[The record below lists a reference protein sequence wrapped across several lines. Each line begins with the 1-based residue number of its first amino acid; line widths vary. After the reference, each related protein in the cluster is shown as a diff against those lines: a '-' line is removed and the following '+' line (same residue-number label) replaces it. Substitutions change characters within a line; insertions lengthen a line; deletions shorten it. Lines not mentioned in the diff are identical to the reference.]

1 MVSWPIKTEEI
12 TTYEEAHMDDFA
24 NNVTFSYE
32 GLDEAF
38 PACDPGV
45 MPFGS
50 RILVQLKTVKS
61 KTAGGIILTDDVR
74 QTEKYNTQVAKVVG
88 VGSLAFKNRN
98 TMTTWPEG
106 SWAEVG
112 EFVRVP
118 KYGGDRW
125 SVPTGAGDEATF
137 VIFNDLDLVGKVT
150 GDPLAIKA
158 FL

>member
-1 MVSWPIKTEEI
+1 
-12 TTYEEAHMDDFA
+12 MDEFA

-32 GLDEAF
+32 SLDEAF
-38 PACDPGV
+38 PSCDPGV

-50 RILVQLKTVKS
+50 RILVQLKTAKA

-74 QTEKYNTQVAKVVG
+74 QTEKYNTQVAKIVAVG
-88 VGSLAFKNRN
+88 ALAFKNRN
-98 TMTTWPEG
+98 TMSSWPEG
-106 SWAEVG
+106 SWAVEG
-112 EFVRVP
+112 DYVRVP

-125 SVPTGAGDEATF
+125 TVATTTGEDATF

>member
-1 MVSWPIKTEEI
+1 
-12 TTYEEAHMDDFA
+12 MDEFA

-32 GLDEAF
+32 SLDEAF
-38 PACDPGV
+38 PSCDPGV

-50 RILVQLKTVKS
+50 RILVQLKTAKA

-74 QTEKYNTQVAKVVG
+74 QTEKYNTQVAKIVAVG
-88 VGSLAFKNRN
+88 ALAFKNRN
-98 TMTTWPEG
+98 TMASWPEG
-106 SWAEVG
+106 SWAVEG
-112 EFVRVP
+112 DYVRVP

-125 SVPTGAGDEATF
+125 TVVTGTGEDATF